1 MDAKSIIAALNLK
14 PHPEGGHFVETF
26 RDSSRGDRGDDH
38 SSDRAHS
45 TAIYYLLEAGEVS
58 HWHRVLDAAEVWHW
72 YAGGPLALT
81 VSPDG
86 HDATALRLGPEL
98 AAGQRPQAI
107 VPAGHWQTAESLG
120 AWTLCGCTV
129 APGFEFASFEM
140 APADWFPKPR
150 PPQG

>member
-1 MDAKSIIAALNLK
+1 MDAKSIISALNMK

-26 RDSSRGDRGDDH
+26 RDATDGGRG
-38 SSDRAHS
+38 HS
-45 TAIYYLLEAGEVS
+45 TAIYYLLEAGDVS

-98 AAGQRPQAI
+98 TAGQRPQAV

-129 APGFEFASFEM
+129 APGFKFASFEM
-140 APADWFPKPR
+140 APPDWFPKPR
-150 PPQG
+150 APQG